1 VALGVILALDWNCV
15 LVPTD
20 DPSDFLLP
28 RVEKLPQIQDVEV
41 ELQLGVVLHLVAV
54 PVPRISFEELE
65 HGRVASQSQLYFDAV
80 YS

>member
-41 ELQLGVVLHLVAV
+41 ELQLGVVLHLVA
-54 PVPRISFEELE
+54 L
-65 HGRVASQSQLYFDAV
+65 L
-80 YS
+80 

>member
-28 RVEKLPQIQDVEV
+28 RVEKLPQIQYAEV
-41 ELQLGVVLHLVAV
+41 ELQLGVVLHFVAV
-54 PVPRISFEELE
+54 AVLQISVE
-65 HGRVASQSQLYFDAV
+65 
-80 YS
+80 